1 MGKVLTWVLIAAL
14 AWLAWRLVVISRRRA
29 SGAGT
34 ADSSAR
40 KTGHSDTPPEQIVEP
55 ERILQCARCGIHL
68 PATEGRFAGGRF
80 YCSEAHRDAG
90 APGPADAAARP
101 DRNEPHDPV

>member
-29 SGAGT
+29 GRAGSGEPE
-34 ADSSAR
+34 SR
-40 KTGHSDTPPEQIVEP
+40 KTASPGDKAEQIVEP
-55 ERILQCARCGIHL
+55 ERILQCARCGLHL
-68 PATEGRFAGGRF
+68 PASEGRFASGRF

-90 APGPADAAARP
+90 AAPAGTAARP
-101 DRNEPHDPV
+101 DRNEPHDPA

>member
-14 AWLAWRLVVISRRRA
+14 AWLAWRLVVISRRRSGRA
-29 SGAGT
+29 GSAGSSSGAPETSG
-34 ADSSAR
+34 SKS
-40 KTGHSDTPPEQIVEP
+40 EQIEEP

-80 YCSEAHRDAG
+80 FCSEAHRDAG
-90 APGPADAAARP
+90 VAGSADTAVRP
-101 DRNEPHDPV
+101 DRHEPNDPA